1 MNIIRRLEH
10 HCDNGR
16 RGAAVIRTTRGTP
29 RRCGRPGGR
38 ATRRDAWAPSRPL
51 DRWHRG
57 LTAMEGVVDDGRAPP
72 TGDSGDGGSGGD
84 GRRRRRS
91 YDSDATATDVD
102 VIEDHA
108 PADVIDQSGKRPP
121 TTPAADPLST
131 AGQLVFLL

>member
-1 MNIIRRLEH
+1 
-10 HCDNGR
+10 
-16 RGAAVIRTTRGTP
+16 
-29 RRCGRPGGR
+29 
-38 ATRRDAWAPSRPL
+38 
-51 DRWHRG
+51 
-57 LTAMEGVVDDGRAPP
+57 MEGVVDDGRASL
-72 TGDSGDGGSGGD
+72 TGDSADGSGGD

-121 TTPAADPLST
+121 TTPATDPLNS